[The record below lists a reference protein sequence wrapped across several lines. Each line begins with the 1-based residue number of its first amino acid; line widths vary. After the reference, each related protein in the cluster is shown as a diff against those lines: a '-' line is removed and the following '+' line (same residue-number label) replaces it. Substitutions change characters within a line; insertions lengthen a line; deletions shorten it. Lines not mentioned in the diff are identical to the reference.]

1 MTPFQS
7 LRDYEHFVYTL
18 QQNYPLM
25 KSSSFVV
32 VRRGKH
38 VAQLRGEMVFT
49 HGFRVT
55 VNERLTEEDNGVE
68 IISYGYELW
77 HNSDKIAWYDSQP
90 HPNDPTLANTHPHHK
105 HVPPNIK
112 RHRIPAPNMSFERP
126 NLPALIEDIEAL
138 IAQDNSSRR

>member
-18 QQNYPLM
+18 QQNYP
-25 KSSSFVV
+25 S
-32 VRRGKH
+32 VRRLSLIVVKRGKYM
-38 VAQLRGEMVFT
+38 ALLRGELVFE

-77 HNSDKIAWYDSQP
+77 HNGDKIAWYDSQP
-90 HPNDPTLANTHPHHK
+90 HPNDPTLASTDPHHK

-112 RHRIPAPNMSFERP
+112 RNRIPAPNMSFERP
-126 NLPALIEDIEAL
+126 NLPALIEEIEML
-138 IAQDNSSRR
+138 LAQDGS